1 MASKATSFRSAIA
14 RARAGKNDVD
24 ALVDAIPLALL
35 ILDRELRI
43 ESVSR
48 CYCETFRVEPE
59 DALACSVYEVGLG
72 QWSTAEVRELLDGA
86 LLGHSRGS
94 VDVERDFPGLG
105 SRIMRAHARSLAH
118 LPGEARVVFAVED
131 VTESVRR
138 FRETPAQTYTAEF
151 LAQLSHELRGPLASI
166 ANWLHLLSTGSPD
179 AALQKQGL
187 AAIDQALKAQTRLLD
202 ALTAADKK

>member
-1 MASKATSFRSAIA
+1 MASKPTSFRSPLA
-14 RARAGKNDVD
+14 RARAGKNEVD

-43 ESVSR
+43 ERVSR
-48 CYCETFRVEPE
+48 GYCETFRVEPE
-59 DALACSVYEVGLG
+59 DVLACSVYELGTG
-72 QWSTAEVRELLDGA
+72 QWSTAEVRGLLDGA
-86 LLGHSRGS
+86 LLGHHAGS
-94 VDVERDFPGLG
+94 VNLERDFPGLG
-105 SRIMRAHARSLAH
+105 SRIMRAHARSFAQ
-118 LPGEARVVFAVED
+118 PPDEARVLFAVED

-138 FRETPAQTYTAEF
+138 SRETLAQGHDTAF